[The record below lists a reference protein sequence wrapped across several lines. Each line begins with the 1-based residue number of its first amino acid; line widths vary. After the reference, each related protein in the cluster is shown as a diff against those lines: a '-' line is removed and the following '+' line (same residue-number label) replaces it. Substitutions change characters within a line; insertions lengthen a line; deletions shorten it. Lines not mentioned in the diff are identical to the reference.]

1 MPQKLAEYKRWTIS
15 ILLDRLA
22 GEARWIS
29 VQSLSLLQIGRPTS
43 FFRLLARPKLDAK
56 SCDHHIEYFWKW
68 KGIKKVLCANDTPH
82 LDQVTFQ
89 NFLFFYI
96 YQRAELLLGINAT
109 IMYAHPKSYLTS
121 FCPSIPPDSNA
132 NVGMNSIPIL
142 CPNSLLSCSSLEIN
156 GNSY

>member
-1 MPQKLAEYKRWTIS
+1 MDTGIFGRVDSLVDSQWGP
-15 ILLDRLA
+15 
-22 GEARWIS
+22 
-29 VQSLSLLQIGRPTS
+29 LSLLPMGRPTS